1 MDISSFLSSRVSVPS
16 LPLPSSSSS
25 SSSSLS
31 LNERTAI
38 NVNRVLLSEARL
50 KRSAKRVRARLA
62 FRGKPFFSPPFSP
75 DRVNALERE
84 RETKV
89 RAGVLERA
97 GRGWVV

>member
-75 DRVNALERE
+75 DRVNERE

>member
-16 LPLPSSSSS
+16 LPLPSSS

-84 RETKV
+84 RKTKV